1 MNRDL
6 LRHEQRKR
14 SFQSYIIAF
23 GVVGTSALLLWEFFG
38 PLFAL
43 VTASIIMLMIGR
55 AAREQTAL
63 LLRRMRPLSWSS
75 APGLHRLVRS
85 LAERAGLER
94 SPALYIW
101 QDRTLNAMAIRD
113 GDQHGIVISQ
123 GLLNR
128 LNERE
133 LTGVLAHEIG
143 HIRNRDLGLFRLIS
157 AARGIVQAM
166 AQVGWLLLLIQL
178 PYLLFSGGGSL
189 LPLILLMWGAP
200 VALMLLER
208 TLLRTREYAAD
219 LAAAEMTGDPLG
231 LASALNG
238 IEQART
244 QWWNIFMPMGVKRE
258 ATLWDTHPAT
268 AERIR
273 ELKRLSTTRR
283 ERPGVSIGAYIDQR

>member
-14 SFQSYIIAF
+14 SLQSYIISLS
-23 GVVGTSALLLWEFFG
+23 VVGTSSFLLWEFFG

-43 VTASIIMLMIGR
+43 VTASIILLVIGK
-55 AAREQTAL
+55 AAREQTTL
-63 LLRRMRPLSWSS
+63 LLQRMRPLSWSS
-75 APGLHRLVRS
+75 APGLHRLVQT
-85 LAERAGLER
+85 LAERAGLEHA
-94 SPALYIW
+94 PVLYLW

-113 GDQHGIVISQ
+113 GDQHGIVLSQ

-128 LNERE
+128 LDERE
-133 LTGVLAHEIG
+133 LAGVLAHEIG

-189 LPLILLMWGAP
+189 LPLIVLMWGAP
-200 VALMLLER
+200 LILMLLER

-219 LAAAEMTGDPLG
+219 LAAAEITGDPLG
-231 LASALNG
+231 LAAALNG
-238 IEQART
+238 IEQARS

-258 ATLWDTHPAT
+258 ATLWDSHPAT

-273 ELKRLSTTRR
+273 ELKRLSPTRG
-283 ERPGVSIGAYIDQR
+283 ERPDYFWRCLY